1 MKRVNRFTPRN
12 LVSHRFIM
20 SSPLP
25 ESNPIPTAVR
35 GDKDQYCFSLFIFWR
50 IKMPQSI
57 TQRVRELR
65 KNQTPGENMLWQCL
79 RNHKLAGYK
88 FRRQHPIKVVHD
100 GEIRYFIADFYCH
113 EKQLVIELD
122 GKIHENQ
129 KEYDEY
135 RTYVINQLG
144 IRGFRIKNEELVDIS
159 SVIAK
164 LKAVL

>member
-1 MKRVNRFTPRN
+1 MTDSYGDN
-12 LVSHRFIM
+12 LHKGA
-20 SSPLP
+20 
-25 ESNPIPTAVR
+25 T
-35 GDKDQYCFSLFIFWR
+35 GKLFEY
-50 IKMPQSI
+50 S
-57 TQRVRELR
+57 RELR
-65 KNQTPGENMLWQCL
+65 QSSTEAEKLLWERL
-79 RNHKLAGYK
+79 RNRKLNGLK
-88 FRRQHPIKVVHD
+88 FRRQHPIDKYIV
-100 GEIRYFIADFYCH
+100 DFYCH

>member
-1 MKRVNRFTPRN
+1 
-12 LVSHRFIM
+12 
-20 SSPLP
+20 
-25 ESNPIPTAVR
+25 
-35 GDKDQYCFSLFIFWR
+35 
-50 IKMPQSI
+50 MPQSI